1 MTYFSIDDEEEPV
14 PREEDLEEEE
24 RREASHENLEDTETD
39 EPSGAKKIVYWLCGI
54 NSFIKNKNKLPQ
66 TDFKID
72 TSIDENPTLKKICD
86 VNAVLAM
93 AFCGFCYGFFN
104 KYS

>member
-24 RREASHENLEDTETD
+24 RREVYHENLEDTETD
-39 EPSGAKKIVYWLCGI
+39 EASGSKKIVYWLCGI
-54 NSFIKNKNKLPQ
+54 NSFLKNKNKLPK